1 MFIVS
6 LTYLKPL
13 EVIDSLLEE
22 HVAWLKANYAD
33 GVLLASGRK
42 VPRTGGILLARAESR
57 EALDAVLA
65 GDPFHREGA
74 ARYEVIEFAASM
86 AAPGLEALINA

>member
-6 LTYLKPL
+6 LTYVKPL

-22 HVAWLKANYAD
+22 HVAWLKANYAAS
-33 GVLLASGRK
+33 VLLASGRK
-42 VPRTGGILLARAESR
+42 IPRTGGVILARAESR
-57 EALDAVLA
+57 ETLDTVLA
-65 GDPFHREGA
+65 GDPFYREGA
-74 ARYEVIEFAASM
+74 ARYDVTEFMASM

>member
-6 LTYLKPL
+6 LTYVKPL

-22 HVAWLKANYAD
+22 HVAWLKANYAA

-42 VPRTGGILLARAESR
+42 VPRTGGVILARAESR

-65 GDPFHREGA
+65 GDPFYREGA
-74 ARYEVIEFAASM
+74 ARYDVTEFVASM